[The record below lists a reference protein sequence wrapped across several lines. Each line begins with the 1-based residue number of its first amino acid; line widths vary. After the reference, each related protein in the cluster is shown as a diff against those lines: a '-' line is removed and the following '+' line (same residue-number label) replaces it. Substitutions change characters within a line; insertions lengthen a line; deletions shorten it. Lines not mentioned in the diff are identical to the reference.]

1 MADAHFEIPRLAEIY
16 DALDPDRSDL
26 AVYRAIA
33 QELDAQAVLDVGC
46 GTGTFACM
54 LAGEGTRVI
63 GLDPAA
69 ASLEVARKKPGA
81 DRVTWVHGDA
91 GALAALE
98 IEVDLVTMTGNVA
111 QVFVSDD
118 EWSKTLG
125 ACHGALRPGGH
136 LVFES
141 RVPEDEA
148 WRRWTRDA
156 TYKRTT
162 LRHAVKTGTPGT
174 AATAETVEYWVEVTE
189 ARHGFVSFRSTYI
202 FESDGATYESDSTL
216 RFRSR
221 SELTSSL
228 EAQGFE
234 VAEVRDAPD
243 RPGREHVF
251 LARRVMSRSSFA
263 TGHQ

>member
-26 AVYRAIA
+26 YVYRSVA
-33 QELDAQAVLDVGC
+33 QVLDARAVLDVGC

-54 LAGEGTRVI
+54 LADEGIRVI
-63 GLDPAA
+63 GLDPAT
-69 ASLEVARKKPGA
+69 ASLDVARKKPGA
-81 DRVTWVHGDA
+81 GRVTWVHGDV
-91 GALAALE
+91 GALQGLE

-111 QVFVSDD
+111 QVFVGDD
-118 EWSKTLG
+118 EWSKTLA
-125 ACHGALRPGGH
+125 ACRGALRPGGH

-148 WRRWTRDA
+148 WRRWTPDA
-156 TYKRTT
+156 TYERTT
-162 LRHAVKTGTPGT
+162 LQDAG
-174 AATAETVEYWVEVTE
+174 TVEYWVEVTE
-189 ARHGFVSFRSTYI
+189 AREGVVSFRSTYV

-221 SELTSSL
+221 DELTASL
-228 EAQGFE
+228 EARGLE

-243 RPGREHVF
+243 RPGREYVF
-251 LARRVMSRSSFA
+251 FARRREL
-263 TGHQ
+263 